1 MKAGLALTKPAVA
14 VTLYGPPAV
23 PLAVKTSPNCPTG
36 EELLVFAVMVFVLFE
51 NVPLAPVPG
60 AVKVTGWFG
69 MVTPPPSFT
78 TTVKGVPN
86 AEPVVALCVPPA
98 VIVTDAGV
106 CTTGT
111 LLSVDV
117 VAEPNVVCVR
127 SPPPQALAV
136 FETEVGEFA
145 GTFTVT

>member
-1 MKAGLALTKPAVA
+1 MR
-14 VTLYGPPAV
+14 
-23 PLAVKTSPNCPTG
+23 LAVKTWLACPTG
-36 EELLVFAVMVFVLFE
+36 AELLVFTVMVFELFE
-51 NVPLAPVPG
+51 NVPLAPVAG
-60 AVKVTGWFG
+60 AVKVTAWFG

-78 TTVKGVPN
+78 TTVKAVPN
-86 AEPVVALCVPPA
+86 AVPIVALCVPPA

-106 CTTGT
+106 WATVTV
-111 LLSVDV
+111 SVDCA
-117 VAEPNVVCVR
+117 AEPELVWVR